1 MEINVT
7 EEKMLSLIEEYIQ
20 TCKEKSAIRN
30 LLLEK
35 KQESQAPFYDCW
47 CAEKGDV
54 PTAIRETIKSY
65 SSSKTMAIRRSKA
78 FIKWL
83 EKKLNTKY
91 NIDWPP
97 IDVGRDFE
105 RMIYMMRALQ
115 ERPDLEDNETLVEY
129 LENKL
134 WISDRTINDGLS
146 RMNHA
151 DHSKEATLLNTTL
164 AINGMTRNDG
174 TVSFLSTA
182 HPILLIENL
191 TCVAMML
198 YVMLKNAE
206 DPKQHDALLLT
217 AGHIW
222 SQLTEYARK
231 RVIEAITK
239 WYGDDSIALARLRE
253 LPVAVGNIQ
262 FVPETQAFPSIK
274 GKLMYCLKSDTRC
287 LLEYENEEGI
297 KTCIG
302 VPRVDSGDFDGICI
316 QTDDGHRIPIRYGS
330 IKSCKIEARLH

>member
-1 MEINVT
+1 MEIGMN
-7 EEKMLSLIEEYIQ
+7 EERMRSLVEEYIQ
-20 TCKEKSAIRN
+20 YKNNDPALRN
-30 LLLEK
+30 LLLV
-35 KQESQAPFYDCW
+35 FYDYW
-47 CAEKGDV
+47 RGENGDV
-54 PTAIRETIKSY
+54 PVAIRETVKSY
-65 SSSKTMAIRRSKA
+65 SSSKTTAIRRCKA
-78 FIKWL
+78 FVKWL

-91 NIDWPP
+91 DIEWPP

-105 RMIYMMRALQ
+105 RMIYMMRTLQ
-115 ERPDLEDNETLVEY
+115 ECPDLKDNETLVEY

-134 WISDRTINDGLS
+134 WISDRTINDDLS

-151 DHSKEATLLNTTL
+151 DHSREATLLNTTL
-164 AINGMTRNDG
+164 SINGMTRNDG

-198 YVMLKNAE
+198 YAMLENAE

-217 AGHIW
+217 AGHVW

-239 WYGDDSIALARLRE
+239 WHGDSSPVLVRLRE
-253 LPVAVGNIQ
+253 LPVTVGNIQ
-262 FVPETQAFPSIK
+262 FVPETQAFPSIE
-274 GKLMYCLKSDTRC
+274 GKLMYYMKSNTRC
-287 LLEYENEEGI
+287 RLEYEDEEGI
-297 KTCIG
+297 KFCIG
-302 VPRVDSGDFDGICI
+302 VPHADYGGMDGIYI
-316 QTDDGHRIPIRYGS
+316 QTDDGNRIPVRYDS